1 MLIEGAV
8 SILIGLVSVL
18 YIPKRPNNTG
28 EYFLTPEESE
38 MAQYRQLVSAGG
50 LSEDDEGT
58 YWGGVVQAI
67 RDPFTWMFSALHF
80 SVIIAQSFK
89 DFFPLVS
96 LVASGSLRSTAV
108 ASSRHRSTRS
118 RT

>member
-1 MLIEGAV
+1 VLIEGAV

-96 LVASGSLRSTAV
+96 LVACGSLRSTAV
-108 ASSRHRSTRS
+108 A
-118 RT
+118 